1 MRFWN
6 RRTAKE
12 RSSAALN
19 TRSRFDGVI
28 HFLENVNIN
37 CLAAK
42 NSPSSQMEDFSC
54 DHVLIPS
61 NSRGHSKLCPEN
73 IEQPTMFRTKRGL
86 RSGSVG
92 SKSGEFVVGSDSIVT
107 LTRRDS
113 IVAQAVSHKNQIEVR
128 SYPLSSEKCLYKYQ
142 SMIVCVNWTC
152 KWLVLKD
159 NT

>member
-1 MRFWN
+1 
-6 RRTAKE
+6 
-12 RSSAALN
+12 
-19 TRSRFDGVI
+19 
-28 HFLENVNIN
+28 
-37 CLAAK
+37 
-42 NSPSSQMEDFSC
+42 MEDFSC
-54 DHVLIPS
+54 DNVLIPS

-142 SMIVCVNWTC
+142 SMIVYVWTEPVNDEY
-152 KWLVLKD
+152 LKG